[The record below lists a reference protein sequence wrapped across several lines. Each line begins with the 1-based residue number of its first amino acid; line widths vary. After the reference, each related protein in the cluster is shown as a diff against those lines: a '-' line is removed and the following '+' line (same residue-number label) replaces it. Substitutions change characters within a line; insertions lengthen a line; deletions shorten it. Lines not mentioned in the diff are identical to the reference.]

1 MTAERPIVSPG
12 YLASVQPI
20 VLVGGKS
27 RRFGRDKLREPWGSA
42 GRVLVQYPI
51 EALRGVFGRRVKLV
65 GACDPTVEQ
74 LADGVI
80 PDLHPGVGPIGG
92 IVSALA
98 QWPGSVFVLAGD
110 MPSFAGMEITSI
122 LRIAQMHP
130 SAHVVCAFT
139 DRLQPCAAVY
149 SQHARPF
156 LEASVS
162 RGNYKLLSALDRIE
176 TLPVPVAPEAVKNVN
191 VPIDVHQVVVQAG
204 RLQT

>member
-27 RRFGRDKLREPWGSA
+27 RRFGRDKLREPWGSD

-80 PDLHPGVGPIGG
+80 ADLHPGVGPMGG

-98 QWPGSVFVLAGD
+98 QWHGLAWV
-110 MPSFAGMEITSI
+110 AT
-122 LRIAQMHP
+122 
-130 SAHVVCAFT
+130 VVTAT
-139 DRLQPCAAVY
+139 LMWAV
-149 SQHARPF
+149 AR
-156 LEASVS
+156 
-162 RGNYKLLSALDRIE
+162 R
-176 TLPVPVAPEAVKNVN
+176 
-191 VPIDVHQVVVQAG
+191 
-204 RLQT
+204 